1 MIDLKLQLFGWD
13 DIEDDNNNESID
25 FVKFPE
31 GNTTIRIIDEKP
43 YTRWTHWIPQANEG
57 KGASITCIG
66 KGCPICEL
74 ISQAK
79 ANKEKPKYNSRKVHT
94 MRVINRTTG
103 KVEINE
109 QGKMFYQNLNSI
121 RKEIGDIRCYDV
133 KVIRKGTGKSDT
145 SYTLLPLAPSGK
157 FEMKDDRY
165 KFIDY
170 DDKDKE
176 LVDKDFSFDEFYVK
190 PDVETIL
197 QILDGKPFS
206 EIFGNKDDNEE
217 DIEGDIEVDFTK

>member
-1 MIDLKLQLFGWD
+1 MIDLKLQLFGWE
-13 DIEDDNNNESID
+13 DIEDSENNDID
-25 FVKFPE
+25 FLKFPE
-31 GNTTIRIIDEKP
+31 GNTIIRIIDEKP

-66 KGCPICEL
+66 KGCPVCEI

-79 ANKEKPKYNSRKVHT
+79 ANKEKPKYNSRKVHA
-94 MRVINRTTG
+94 MRTINRTTG

-121 RKEIGDIRCYDV
+121 RQAVGDVRAYDI

-157 FEMKDDRY
+157 YEMKDDKY

-176 LVDKDFSFDEFYVK
+176 LVDNNFSFDEFYAK

-197 QILDGKPFS
+197 QILDGKSFS
-206 EIFGNKDDNEE
+206 EIFGNKED
-217 DIEGDIEVDFTK
+217 DIEDTEDDIEVDFTK